1 MWSPSLMSR
10 LLLLALALVP
20 TNAFLLRAVS
30 MQHQRLVTRTL
41 DMLDIAP
48 SPFALSQT
56 FAPSESY
63 GGEPLDSEDAPPLL
77 SETPTLADA
86 KEAVVAQ
93 S

>member
-1 MWSPSLMSR
+1 MSR
-10 LLLLALALVP
+10 LLVLVFAF
-20 TNAFLLRAVS
+20 TSTSNAFLLRVVS

-56 FAPSESY
+56 FAPSESFN
-63 GGEPLDSEDAPPLL
+63 GELEDAEDATPLL
-77 SETPTLADA
+77 SEPPTLMDVEDVTLAR
-86 KEAVVAQ
+86 